1 MILSEFV
8 LNEAKNTPGL
18 ELDEALKKKFV
29 VRNGKRVA
37 KWKSTKAGKYRVEY
51 DENGKPKEVRIT
63 AKERINR
70 RKGQKKGKLKRQAK
84 IDNIEKKRK
93 RSFIARKNVGLGNYN
108 LNVPDVVVNRPKYI
122 PRVKVDTEGKDL

>member
-1 MILSEFV
+1 M
-8 LNEAKNTPGL
+8 EANRTTGL

-29 VRNGKRVA
+29 IRNGKRVA

-70 RKGQKKGKLKRQAK
+70 KKGQKKGKLKRKAK
-84 IDNIEKKRK
+84 VANIEKKRK
-93 RSFIARKNVGLGNYN
+93 RSFIARKNLGLANYN
-108 LNVPDVVVNRPKYI
+108 KDLPDVVVDRKKYI
-122 PRVKVDTEGKDL
+122 PKIKTDIEGKSL